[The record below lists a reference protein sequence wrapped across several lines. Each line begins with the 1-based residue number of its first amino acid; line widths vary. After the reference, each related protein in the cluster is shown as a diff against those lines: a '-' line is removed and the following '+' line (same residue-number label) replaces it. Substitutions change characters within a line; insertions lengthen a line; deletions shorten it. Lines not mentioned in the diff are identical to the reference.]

1 MSIWR
6 GAVIFTEDALKK
18 NYEIDGT
25 WYHGGA
31 LTSIEQIAASKID
44 TKLGGGE
51 LGQGFY
57 VGNYG
62 HEASTWAWYVA
73 KGKKP
78 TVVELKVNNF
88 GAASLKKHELSW
100 LRAKEHAI
108 RIAKADTR
116 RTYVFDVDVVAA
128 PIVGKNFKD
137 TPTQLKWEG
146 TKSTAFLNSPNV
158 NKSITKL

>member
-1 MSIWR
+1 M
-6 GAVIFTEDALKK
+6 KK

-31 LTSIEQIAASKID
+31 RTSIEQIAASKID
-44 TKLGGGE
+44 TELGGGE

-62 HEASTWAWYVA
+62 HEASAWARHVA
-73 KGKKP
+73 EGKKP
-78 TVVELKVNNF
+78 TVVELQVNNSR
-88 GAASLKKHELSW
+88 AASLKKHELSW

-108 RIAKADTR
+108 AIAKADTR
-116 RTYVFDVDVVAA
+116 RTHIFNVDVVAA

-146 TKSTAFLNSPNV
+146 TKSAAFLNSSDV
-158 NKSITKL
+158 NKKITKL